1 MRLKYVH
8 EYRDR
13 HGAVRRYFR
22 RRGFNPVPLPGAP
35 GTPEFMEAYN
45 AALAGFRISHAI
57 GAARL
62 EEGSLSAAIAAYYLH
77 NSFLYGF
84 SVETQKMR
92 RAILE
97 RFRADH
103 GAKRIAM
110 LQREHIAKMLGSKK
124 PFAARNWLKTIRGL
138 MRFCLEVGLIKEDP
152 TVGIKPAKAAK
163 TEGFHSWTEAEIA
176 QYESHHAIG
185 SRARLA
191 MALLLYTAQRRSDI
205 VRMGPQH
212 VRNGTI
218 VVRAQKTSRTTGET
232 LEIPIHPALAEVLA
246 ATPSAHLTFLTTEA
260 GAPFAAAGFGN
271 KFREYCDAANLG
283 QCSAHGLRKAQC
295 RRLAEA
301 RCSAPEIMAISGHK
315 NLRTVQDYIRQAEQA
330 RLARAAM
337 GAVTT
342 AFPVPA
348 TDLSIGTDAD
358 ESGTQ
363 SG

>member
-1 MRLKYVH
+1 M
-8 EYRDR
+8 
-13 HGAVRRYFR
+13 
-22 RRGFNPVPLPGAP
+22 
-35 GTPEFMEAYN
+35 
-45 AALAGFRISHAI
+45 
-57 GAARL
+57 
-62 EEGSLSAAIAAYYLH
+62 
-77 NSFLYGF
+77 
-84 SVETQKMR
+84 
-92 RAILE
+92 
-97 RFRADH
+97 
-103 GAKRIAM
+103 
-110 LQREHIAKMLGSKK
+110 
-124 PFAARNWLKTIRGL
+124 
-138 MRFCLEVGLIKEDP
+138 IKEDP